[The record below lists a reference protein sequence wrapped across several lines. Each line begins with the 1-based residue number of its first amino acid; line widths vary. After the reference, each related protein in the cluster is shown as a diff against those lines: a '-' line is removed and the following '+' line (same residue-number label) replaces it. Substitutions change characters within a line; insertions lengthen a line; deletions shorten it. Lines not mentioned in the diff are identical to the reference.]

1 MLKGYLIATPLL
13 TASLLMSGCSDV
25 RSKLGLN
32 PEAPD
37 EFTVYDRAPLSVPPQ
52 FSLRPPRPGEAR
64 PHENTLSNQAE
75 KILTKGSLATPKSAD
90 NSAGQNALLEK
101 AGTQN
106 ADPNIRQQV
115 DQDLSLEQNPTDK
128 KLLDDVLFWQ
138 KKSPEGNP
146 IDPKKEKKRLEEL
159 KKSSPPSDQ

>member
-1 MLKGYLIATPLL
+1 MLKGFLIATPLL
-13 TASLLMSGCSDV
+13 TGLLLSGCSDV
-25 RSKLGLN
+25 RSKLGLD

-52 FSLRPPRPGEAR
+52 FSLRPPRPGEPALQDAATS
-64 PHENTLSNQAE
+64 HLAE
-75 KILTKGSLATPKSAD
+75 KVLLKGAPSASPSSD
-90 NSAGQNALLEK
+90 HSAGKMALLEK

-106 ADPNIRQQV
+106 VDPNIRQHV

-138 KKSPEGNP
+138 KKSPNGNP
-146 IDPKKEKKRLEEL
+146 IDPQKEKQRLDDL
-159 KKSSPPSDQ
+159 KKSSPPSDH

>member
-1 MLKGYLIATPLL
+1 VLKGFLIAAPLL
-13 TASLLMSGCSDV
+13 TALLVSGCSNV
-25 RSKLGLN
+25 RSKLGLD

-64 PHENTLSNQAE
+64 PQESTISNQAE
-75 KILTKGSLATPKSAD
+75 KILTKGALAAPKPTDAT
-90 NSAGQNALLEK
+90 AGKNALLEK
-101 AGTQN
+101 AGTQDM
-106 ADPNIRQQV
+106 DPNIRQQV

-138 KKSPEGNP
+138 KKTPKGDP
-146 IDPKKEKKRLEEL
+146 IDPQKEKKRLEGL
-159 KKSSPPSDQ
+159 KKSSPPADE